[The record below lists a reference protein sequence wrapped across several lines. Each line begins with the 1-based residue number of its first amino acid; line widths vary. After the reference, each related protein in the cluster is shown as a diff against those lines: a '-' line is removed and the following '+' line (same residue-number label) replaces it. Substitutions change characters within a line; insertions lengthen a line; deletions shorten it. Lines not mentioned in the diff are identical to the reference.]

1 MFQLVIEHQGGV
13 DVTTHPS
20 REVTLGELVAFL
32 NGIGCDYRV
41 IQATWEHSSYD
52 LVTQHHLATAHDVS
66 PPVCGHAVI
75 EEICACG
82 HTERDHDDAGCTF
95 LKRWLLVDGVRARQM
110 LRFLS
115 SPLWRAYISTYVE
128 GYRLL
133 RGWLD
138 AAPAG
143 VSVVSRFTRL
153 LDEPLIPSTLRFHTG
168 HADSSYETTES
179 AEIRES

>member
-1 MFQLVIEHQGGV
+1 
-13 DVTTHPS
+13 
-20 REVTLGELVAFL
+20 
-32 NGIGCDYRV
+32 
-41 IQATWEHSSYD
+41 
-52 LVTQHHLATAHDVS
+52 
-66 PPVCGHAVI
+66 
-75 EEICACG
+75 
-82 HTERDHDDAGCTF
+82 
-95 LKRWLLVDGVRARQM
+95 M

-179 AEIRES
+179 ADIRES